1 MARRISIVAAV
12 VTLAAAITASTAS
25 AQATSYSGH
34 ARPLSISAFGV
45 GVSIGDP
52 GKLPSSGGS
61 KSAGLVDLNVLG
73 FASVGVLKGSV
84 SGSGDT
90 STTQASLASVSLP
103 IIGLEADVIKSEA
116 TAQCNGATPALSGSA
131 ELVNVSVLGMPIG
144 LPMPNLSVTLPG
156 GISVILNEQ
165 TSSTSGGQG
174 TMTVNAIHVT
184 GPGTDIV
191 LSSAEAGITCA

>member
-1 MARRISIVAAV
+1 MARPFAILAAV
-12 VTLAAAITASTAS
+12 LATAAIAASAAS

-45 GVSIGDP
+45 AASVGDP
-52 GKLPSSGGS
+52 GELPSSGGS
-61 KSAGLVDLNVLG
+61 KSGGLVDLDVLG
-73 FASVGVLKGSV
+73 LVHVGVLQGSV

-90 STTQASLASVSLP
+90 STTQASLATVSIPLV
-103 IIGLEADVIKSEA
+103 GLQADVIKSQA
-116 TAQCNGATPALSGSA
+116 TAECNGTTPVLSGSA
-131 ELVNVSVLGMPIG
+131 QLVNVTVLGMPIG

-174 TMTVNAIHVT
+174 SMTVNALHVT

-191 LSSAEAGITCA
+191 LASSEADITCG